1 MIYVVT
7 EGKILTFPTA
17 VVAKASGSGGVV
29 HVIGQDDKIIGNV
42 PMKIVKFY
50 GPELP
55 EVFKDQ
61 LRVQERWASLTPEE
75 RERERREGRE
85 KRQDAPPA

>member
-1 MIYVVT
+1 MIYVVV
-7 EGKILTFPTA
+7 EGKILTFPKA
-17 VVAKASGSGGVV
+17 IVAKSSRDGGVI
-29 HVIGQDDKIIGNV
+29 HVIGEDDKIIGNV

-50 GPELP
+50 GQELP
-55 EVFKDQ
+55 EVYQDQ
-61 LRVQERWASLTPEE
+61 LKVQERWASLTPEE